1 MVGFMAILVT
11 KCSMA
16 MVCSSTKYLI
26 SSLIVTK
33 IKIKCRLVEMVDFT
47 KVNFKIIVSMATDS
61 SILLAISISVNS

>member
-1 MVGFMAILVT
+1 MVGFMAILAT

-33 IKIKCRLVEMVDFT
+33 IQIKCRLVEMVDFT